1 MSVVVDAGP
10 ADTIDSRK
18 LSVLLLA
25 DLRGTRIKGCALI
38 VYILRE
44 NIFEMGLV
52 FGTCG
57 ACE

>member
-1 MSVVVDAGP
+1 MVVDAGP